1 MHIANRVTKS
11 QTQLI
16 SFRSHFS
23 YSSGSEVK
31 HSPAIKETWVQ
42 SLGQEDPLEEEMAIH
57 PSILSWKMQWKEEPG
72 WVHGVEK
79 SQT

>member
-1 MHIANRVTKS
+1 MAQQVKS
-11 QTQLI
+11 LPVMQETQGTQV
-16 SFRSHFS
+16 RS
-23 YSSGSEVK
+23 
-31 HSPAIKETWVQ
+31 
-42 SLGQEDPLEEEMAIH
+42 LDQEDPLEEEMAIH